1 MLTLEEIAQEKA
13 QNTGVFGQIE
23 QLGHEQ
29 IVFCQDKE
37 TGLKSIIAIHN
48 TTLGPALGGTRFYNY
63 KNEAD
68 ALRDVLRLSRGMS
81 YKNSISGIHLG
92 GGKAVII
99 GDPAQLGN
107 EAFWRRYGKF
117 VNSLN
122 GKYYTA
128 EDVGTSTADMEYVS
142 LETKF
147 VAGKPEYLGGGGDP
161 SPFTAYGV
169 YLGMKAAA
177 KKAYGSDSLVNKRV
191 LVEGVGHVG
200 AYLVE
205 HLVKEGATVYITDIN
220 DKKLK
225 ALENSFPVSIVPAAT
240 AYDLDID
247 IYSPCAM
254 GATLNT
260 QNIDRLKCQ
269 VVAGAANNQLE
280 DEQVHGQMLV
290 EKNVVYAPDFL
301 INAGG
306 VINCYM
312 ELDGYNRER
321 AMAGTERIY
330 DRTLEIFDKA
340 DAEGITPHFAALK
353 LAEERIAAI
362 GKLKA
367 RG

>member
-1 MLTLEEIAQEKA
+1 MLTLKENVQEA
-13 QNTGVFGQIE
+13 ASESGVFSQIDK
-23 QLGHEQ
+23 LGHEQ

-63 KNEAD
+63 KSEAD

-99 GDPAQLGN
+99 GDPAKLTS

-177 KKAYGSDSLVNKRV
+177 KKAYGSDSLARRKI

-200 AYLVE
+200 AHLVDY
-205 HLVKEGATVYITDIN
+205 LVKEDAVVYVTDIN
-220 DKKLK
+220 EKRLL
-225 ALENSFPVSIVPAAT
+225 ALENDFPVTIVPTGA
-240 AYDLDID
+240 AYDLDIN
-247 IYSPCAM
+247 IYAPCAM

-260 QNIDRLKCQ
+260 ETIDRLKCQ
-269 VVAGAANNQLE
+269 VIAGAANNQLE
-280 DEQVHGQMLV
+280 DEQTHGQMLI
-290 EKNVVYAPDFL
+290 EKGIVYAPDFL

-312 ELDGYNRER
+312 ELDGYSRER

-330 DRTLEIFDKA
+330 DRTLEIFAKA
-340 DAEGITPHFAALK
+340 EAEGITTQAAAIK
-353 LAEERIAAI
+353 LAEERIEAI

-367 RG
+367 K